1 MGRQGATAS
10 GLTLCLVLLCCQCH
24 SLPICEGVED
34 DTPLHLLS
42 TKTGY
47 FNAHKD
53 GSHWEKYS
61 EAVRGC
67 SAKQVWL
74 LARHGTRFPTANDM
88 GHLVKL
94 LPPLSQRIRDNHRH
108 DRGCLKE
115 RDVSQLTDWFPP
127 FELRDREQLQEMGH
141 DEMASIGTHWR
152 EFLPDLF
159 DVDFDSSLFKI
170 DFTVK
175 NRTEQ
180 SAYHFLRGM
189 FGEDTVGN
197 IELPKAY
204 SPNFIL
210 RFYKA
215 CPRWLQEV
223 YKNNETTY
231 KERWL
236 FTETEHFK
244 KMVHAVSARLGF
256 MHPLSTDEV
265 VAMYDECRYEAAW
278 WPQRKS
284 AWCSAFSHYDFEV
297 MEYHQD
303 LKYYYED
310 SFGHPMNGKTAC
322 QTLNDIRKLFQHAV
336 QKDGEVKPRGVFY
349 FAHDKTVFKVMASL
363 GLFRPPQHLRHD
375 NFEDMRNRV
384 WRTSFISPFAANL
397 AFVLYKCE
405 PEYKVAL
412 FFQGEP
418 VPIGEACQRTVCAWE
433 EFQRWLKENH
443 LSCDLNAL
451 CMLKDEL

>member
-1 MGRQGATAS
+1 MAWQAATVVS
-10 GLTLCLVLLCCQCH
+10 LSLWLVWLCFPCH
-24 SLPICEGVED
+24 SLPICEEAED
-34 DTPLHLLS
+34 ETPLHLLS

-53 GSHWEKYS
+53 GSHWEKFM
-61 EAVRGC
+61 EEVRGC
-67 SAKQVWL
+67 SARQVWL
-74 LARHGTRFPTANDM
+74 LARHGTRFPTSNDM
-88 GHLVKL
+88 GRMVKL
-94 LPPLSQRIRDNHRH
+94 LPSLSQRIGDNHH
-108 DRGCLKE
+108 QGRGCLKE
-115 RDVSQLTDWFPP
+115 SDVAQLKNWFPP
-127 FELRDREQLQEMGH
+127 YEMRDREQLQEMGH
-141 DEMASIGTHWR
+141 EEMASIGSHWR
-152 EFLPDLF
+152 EFLPHLF
-159 DVDFDSSLFKI
+159 NGTYDPSLFKI

-189 FGEDTVGN
+189 FGEDAVGN

-215 CPRWLQEV
+215 CPRWLREV

-244 KMVHAVSARLGF
+244 RMLHAVSARLGF
-256 MHPLSTDEV
+256 MHPISTNEV
-265 VAMYDECRYEAAW
+265 ESMYDECRYETAW
-278 WPQRKS
+278 WPKRKS
-284 AWCSAFSHYDFEV
+284 AWCSAFSLYDFEV

-310 SFGHPMNGKTAC
+310 SYGHPLNSKTAC
-322 QTLNDIRKLFQHAV
+322 QTLNDLRKQFQRTV
-336 QKDGEVKPRGVFY
+336 QSDGETKPRGLFY
-349 FAHDKTVFKVMASL
+349 FAHDKTIFKVMASF
-363 GLFRPPQHLRHD
+363 GLYRPPDHLRHN

-384 WRTSFISPFAANL
+384 WRTSFISPFSANL
-397 AFVLYKCE
+397 ALVLYKCGE
-405 PEYKVAL
+405 GHKVAV

-418 VPIGEACQRTVCAWE
+418 VPLTEICKGTVCDWE
-433 EFQRWLKENH
+433 ELQLWLKESY
-443 LSCDLNAL
+443 LSCDLNTL